1 MKIENITLRKIEAS
15 EGKILTDGKG
25 DYAKVKFLS
34 DGQKPEDFHEITVA
48 EYEAILAEEE
58 AKNALQNMQ

>member
-15 EGKILTDGKG
+15 EGKMLTDGKG

-34 DGQKPEDFHEITVA
+34 DGQAPEDFHEITIA
-48 EYEAILAEEE
+48 EYDAILAEKE
-58 AKNALQNMQ
+58 KVDD